1 MIMPGPALNVLRVL
15 THLSSKNTIFEVC
28 SVFKGE
34 GTEPSM
40 CSACP
45 GQSQTAND
53 LQNEHR

>member
-1 MIMPGPALNVLRVL
+1 MPGPALNVLRVL

-28 SVFKGE
+28 SDFKGE

-45 GQSQTAND
+45 GQSQTANG